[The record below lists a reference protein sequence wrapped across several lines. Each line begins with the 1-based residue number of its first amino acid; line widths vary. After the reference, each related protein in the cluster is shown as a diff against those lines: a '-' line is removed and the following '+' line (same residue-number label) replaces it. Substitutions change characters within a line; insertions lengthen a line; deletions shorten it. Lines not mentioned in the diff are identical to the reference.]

1 MRVLIVDDHVLF
13 REGLTSLFSLQP
25 DLEVVGGAGSGEEAI
40 KKASELQPDLVLVD
54 VGLKDGSGLET
65 IGNVLSCYPGTKVI
79 VLTLLESDETM
90 IAAIRSG
97 ASGYLLK
104 STPISKLVATLRAV
118 ENGEAALSRKMTG
131 RVLQELARQKNNG
144 ETKLAGLNSLT
155 DREIEV
161 LRCLG
166 AGASNREIAEKL
178 YIAHNT
184 VKNHVHNILNKLNL
198 KNRREAARLAR
209 YQGLVSLNNHIVN
222 GI

>member
-1 MRVLIVDDHVLF
+1 MRLLIVDDHVLF
-13 REGLTSLFSLQP
+13 REGLTSLLSLQP
-25 DLEVVGGAGSGEEAI
+25 DLEVVGAAGSGDEAVR
-40 KKASELQPDLVLVD
+40 KVLELHPDLVLVD
-54 VGLKDGSGLET
+54 VGLKDGSGLVT
-65 IGNVLSCYPGTKVI
+65 IGNVLSCYPETKVI
-79 VLTLLESDETM
+79 VLTMLESDETM

-97 ASGYLLK
+97 ARGYLLK
-104 STPISKLVATLRAV
+104 DTPLSKLVATLRAV

-131 RVLQELARQKNNG
+131 RLLQEFSLQRNNG
-144 ETKLAGLNSLT
+144 AMKLAGLNSLT

-166 AGASNREIAEKL
+166 AGASNHEIAEKL

-209 YQGLVSLNNHIVN
+209 YQGLVNSNNHIVN